1 MLRFLVRESLI
12 SEREEAGWRAS
23 FQASSFSRVTH
34 LATIGQPKHRLLG
47 DVDEAGAEFALRSSL
62 ESNDRFGA
70 AFPAK
75 TTNSCHSRFTFQE
88 STMNRIA
95 KFLKADDAIAVT
107 EYALLIALVAVALVA
122 AVLAF
127 GTSLRNWFTAK
138 TSQITTV

>member
-1 MLRFLVRESLI
+1 
-12 SEREEAGWRAS
+12 
-23 FQASSFSRVTH
+23 
-34 LATIGQPKHRLLG
+34 
-47 DVDEAGAEFALRSSL
+47 
-62 ESNDRFGA
+62 
-70 AFPAK
+70 
-75 TTNSCHSRFTFQE
+75 
-88 STMNRIA
+88 MNRIA